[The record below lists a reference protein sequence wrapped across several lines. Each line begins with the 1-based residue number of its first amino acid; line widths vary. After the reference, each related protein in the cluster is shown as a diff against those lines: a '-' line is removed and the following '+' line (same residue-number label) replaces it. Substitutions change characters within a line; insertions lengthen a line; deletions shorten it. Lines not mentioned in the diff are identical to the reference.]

1 VVWDRLN
8 AHRSQ
13 LTTAFIAAHAQ
24 DYAVANLSVYGPEQN
39 PEEQSNACV
48 KRTMASALPR
58 SVADLH
64 HLAAA
69 NSIACKVNPK

>member
-24 DYAVANLSVYGPEQN
+24 DYAVAYLSVYAPEQN

-48 KRTMASALPR
+48 KRTMASRCPDQSLICTTWP
-58 SVADLH
+58 
-64 HLAAA
+64 AA
-69 NSIACKVNPK
+69 NSVACKVNPR